1 MPLDV
6 SALPG
11 EPHPRAYEVSPG
23 SEDQS
28 ADARPKRGHDAVR
41 IGREH
46 PSGLPD
52 EEVLAI
58 AKREGRILIT
68 DDRDFGEL
76 VFRRRHPHRGVI
88 YLRLASYSFALTT
101 ARLEYVLTN
110 YADRLDRF
118 LVVTPASVR
127 VRRG

>member
-1 MPLDV
+1 MRFL
-6 SALPG
+6 L
-11 EPHPRAYEVSPG
+11 
-23 SEDQS
+23 DQS
-28 ADARPKRGHDAVR
+28 ADARLVAWLTERGHDAVR
-41 IGREH
+41 IGRDH
-46 PSGLPD
+46 PPGLPD

-76 VFRRRHPHRGVI
+76 VFRHRQPHAGVI

-101 ARLEYVLTN
+101 ARLNDVLTN
-110 YADRLDRF
+110 HASRLDRF

-127 VRRG
+127 ERRR

>member
-1 MPLDV
+1 MNFL
-6 SALPG
+6 L
-11 EPHPRAYEVSPG
+11 
-23 SEDQS
+23 DQS
-28 ADARPKRGHDAVR
+28 TDARLVPWLTGRGHNALR
-41 IGREH
+41 IGRDY
-46 PSGLPD
+46 PPGLPD

-58 AKREGRILIT
+58 ATREGRILIT

-76 VFRRRHPHRGVI
+76 VFRHRQPHTGVI

-101 ARLEYVLTN
+101 ARLEDVLTN

-127 VRRG
+127 ERRR